1 MSTRVTGSFSVKMI
15 PQEPSETTKET
26 AIGRMSLEK
35 RYEGELAGVGRGEML
50 TVHGAV
56 EGSAGYVAIERFL
69 GTLQGRAGGFA
80 LQHNG
85 IMNRGEPSLSVVV
98 VPDSGSG
105 ELVGLTGRMILSNND
120 GEHAY
125 EFEYE
130 LPQEA

>member
-1 MSTRVTGSFSVKMI
+1 MSTRVSGPFTVEMV
-15 PQEPSETTKET
+15 PQEPSEATKGA
-26 AIGRMSLEK
+26 AISRMALEK

-56 EGSAGYVAIERFL
+56 EGSAGYVAIERFI

-85 IMNRGEPSLSVVV
+85 IMNRGEASLSVAV

-105 ELVGLTGRMILSNND
+105 ELVGLTGRMSLSNNG
-120 GEHAY
+120 GEHVY
-125 EFEYE
+125 EFEFE
-130 LPQEA
+130 LPKAD

>member
-1 MSTRVTGSFSVKMI
+1 MATRVSGSFEVKMV
-15 PQEPSETTKET
+15 PLEPSETIKEA

-35 RYEGELAGVGRGEML
+35 RYDGELDAVGRGEML

-56 EGSAGYVAIERFL
+56 DGSAGYVAIERVI

-85 IMNRGEPSLSVVV
+85 IMNRGEPSLYVVV
-98 VPDSGSG
+98 VPDSGTG
-105 ELVGLTGRMILSNND
+105 ELAGLSGRMSLSNNN

-125 EFEYE
+125 EFEFE
-130 LPQEA
+130 LPAGA